1 MENPDEKLSTA
12 DIASPRQAAEPS
24 IASEHGTST
33 RPETARPDEAELIGA
48 GGRHASTESQQAAA
62 VDAPEPGRGVDES
75 GEVEGRE
82 ALLADEL
89 TAEFRTRW
97 EAVQARFVDEPRGAV
112 EEADALVADL
122 MQQLAETFSRERA
135 NLEGQWDR
143 GGDVSTEELRIALRR
158 YRSFFTRLLAT

>member
-24 IASEHGTST
+24 IASEQGRPT
-33 RPETARPDEAELIGA
+33 RQETTRADEAELLGA
-48 GGRHASTESQQAAA
+48 GGGHASAESQQAAA
-62 VDAPEPGRGVDES
+62 VDAPGAGRGVDES
-75 GEVEGRE
+75 GEVDGRE

-89 TAEFRTRW
+89 TAEFRGRW
-97 EAVQARFVDEPRGAV
+97 ETVQARFVDEPRGAV

-122 MQQLAETFSRERA
+122 MQRLAESFSRERA

-158 YRSFFTRLLAT
+158 YRSFFARLLAT